1 MERNVYICGMETK
14 SDIEMMARVADGA
27 AQRAGA
33 RLVLMCGISGSGKTV
48 LSREMERVAGYKR
61 LSMDEIIWER
71 YGDAFTRMGA
81 EERPAAF
88 MAAGKVLQRRVEDAL
103 LGDDTVRVVVDATMC
118 KHVKR
123 AAMRELAARCG
134 TCALVVYLPVPPDVL
149 QERLSHRT
157 GHGPHDQIIPAA
169 DLAGFLRGFQRP
181 QTPPLL
187 IL

>member
-1 MERNVYICGMETK
+1 MKKEGQVSEI
-14 SDIEMMARVADGA
+14 DMMARVADSA

-169 DLAGFLRGFQRP
+169 DFAGFLRGFQRP